1 MLAKIGIA
9 AGIFL
14 SFFVVVIAAAAGF
27 IASLFAGENGG
38 SLTCTQTGSGPAG
51 GVNGYGPEQISN
63 AATIVA
69 VGKQMDLPEQGWVV
83 ALATAIQESGLR
95 NLDYGDRDSL
105 GLFQQ
110 RPSQGWGSPEQI
122 RNPTYSTTQFYRH
135 LLAVPGWEQMSVN
148 DAAQWVQRS
157 GFPHAYGRHELA
169 ARQLTGAVHGAACT
183 SSPTGAW
190 TIPAYGACTSGF
202 GPRDGQD
209 HRGQDIAAPIGTPIV
224 AAADGTVIDSGPA
237 TGYGL
242 WIRIQHPDNTITTYG
257 HNNRNLVQ
265 TGQHIHAGQVIAET
279 GNRGESTGPHLHFQ
293 IDLDGQAID
302 PIAFYQHQ
310 SAPPL
315 CK

>member
-1 MLAKIGIA
+1 MLAKMGIA
-9 AGIFL
+9 AGTCVSL
-14 SFFVVVIAAAAGF
+14 FVVVIAAAAGS
-27 IASLFAGENGG
+27 IGSLLVGGNGG
-38 SLTCTQTGSGPAG
+38 SLTCTPTGSGSG
-51 GVNGYGPEQISN
+51 GATGYGFEQISN

-69 VGKQMDLPEQGWVV
+69 VGKQMDVPEQGWVV

-110 RPSQGWGSPEQI
+110 RPSQGWGTAEQI

-135 LLAVPGWEQMSVN
+135 LLAAPGWEKMSVN
-148 DAAQWVQRS
+148 DAAQLVQRS
-157 GFPHAYGRHELA
+157 GFPNAYGRHELA
-169 ARQLTGAVHGAACT
+169 ARQLSGVVHGAACT
-183 SSPTGAW
+183 GSQARAW
-190 TIPAYGACTSGF
+190 TVPAQGACTSGF
-202 GPRDGQD
+202 GPRDGQH

-224 AAADGTVIDSGPA
+224 AAAGGTVIDSGPA

-242 WIRIQHPDNTITTYG
+242 WIRIQHANNVITTYG
-257 HNNRNLVQ
+257 HNNRNHVQ
-265 TGQHIHAGQVIAET
+265 TGQHVHAGQSIAEV

-293 IDLDGQAID
+293 IELGGQAVD
-302 PIAFYQHQ
+302 PVGFYHQQ